1 MNTATLHRRQ
11 PAELSAFALAIALLA
26 GCASTRPG
34 AESVAPQ
41 LIAPGRVAIVAARY
55 VPEPAFNTYARGR
68 GAAAGEN
75 GIKSAAKGALGGA
88 FLLPVVVSSVVP
100 PLIALA
106 PLLAPIGA
114 VTGAVVGGTA
124 GVVSGAWSGLPSEQ
138 VAALHQPIE
147 RARREQAMQSAMAKR
162 VLQEGAAM
170 PHYQFAYLPEAGPA
184 SAFDTPDYHSLK
196 AEGFDSVLELG
207 VASVG
212 FEAMKG
218 EPASAVFEMKLRTR
232 VVPLSGHGSPLV
244 RELQHRG
251 QWRGVPEWVADD
263 GTLLQRELDQSYRA
277 LARDLS
283 TAVFW
288 PVSAE

>member
-1 MNTATLHRRQ
+1 
-11 PAELSAFALAIALLA
+11 
-26 GCASTRPG
+26 
-34 AESVAPQ
+34 
-41 LIAPGRVAIVAARY
+41 
-55 VPEPAFNTYARGR
+55 
-68 GAAAGEN
+68 
-75 GIKSAAKGALGGA
+75 
-88 FLLPVVVSSVVP
+88 LLPLVVASVFP
-100 PLIALA
+100 PLIAVA
-106 PLLAPIGA
+106 PFLAPIGA
-114 VTGAVVGGTA
+114 VSGAVVGGTA
-124 GVVSGAWSGLPSEQ
+124 GVVSGAWNGLPSEQ

-162 VLQEGAAM
+162 VLEEGAAM

-218 EPASAVFEMKLRTR
+218 EPASAVFEMKLRAR

-244 RELQHRG
+244 RDLQHRG
-251 QWRGVPEWVADD
+251 QWRGVPQWVADD
-263 GTLLQRELDQSYRA
+263 GRLFDEELTAAYSS
-277 LARDLS
+277 LAGQLS
-283 TAVFW
+283 QAAFW

>member
-1 MNTATLHRRQ
+1 MNTATLQRRQ
-11 PAELSAFALAIALLA
+11 PAELGAFALAIALLA

-34 AESVAPQ
+34 AEFVAPQ

-55 VPEPAFNTYARGR
+55 VPEPAFNTHARGR

-75 GIKSAAKGALGGA
+75 GIKTAAKGALAGA
-88 FLLPVVVSSVVP
+88 VLLPVVVASVVP

-124 GVVSGAWSGLPSEQ
+124 GVVSGAWNGLPSEQ

-184 SAFDTPDYHSLK
+184 SAADTPDYHSLK

-244 RELQHRG
+244 RDLQHRG
-251 QWRGVPEWVADD
+251 QWRGVPQWVADD
-263 GTLLQRELDQSYRA
+263 GRLFDEELTAAYSA
-277 LARDLS
+277 LAGQLS
-283 TAVFW
+283 QAAFR
-288 PVSAE
+288 PVSAD

>member
-11 PAELSAFALAIALLA
+11 PAELSALALAIALLA
-26 GCASTRPG
+26 GCASTRP
-34 AESVAPQ
+34 ESVAPQ

-55 VPEPAFNTYARGR
+55 APEAAFNTYARGR

-75 GIKSAAKGALGGA
+75 GVKTAAKGALGGA
-88 FLLPVVVSSVVP
+88 FLLPMVVASVVP
-100 PLIALA
+100 PLIVLA
-106 PLLAPIGA
+106 PVLAPIGA

-124 GVVSGAWSGLPSEQ
+124 GVVSGAWNGLPSEQ

-184 SAFDTPDYHSLK
+184 SAADAPDYHSLK

-218 EPASAVFEMKLRTR
+218 EPASAVFEMKLHTR
-232 VVPLSGHGSPLV
+232 VVPLSGQGSPIV
-244 RELQHRG
+244 RDLQHRG
-251 QWRGVPEWVADD
+251 QWRGVPEWAADD
-263 GTLLQRELDQSYRA
+263 GKLLQQELDQSYGA

-283 TAVFW
+283 TAVLG

>member
-11 PAELSAFALAIALLA
+11 PAELSALALAIALLA
-26 GCASTRPG
+26 GCASTRP
-34 AESVAPQ
+34 ESVAPQ
-41 LIAPGRVAIVAARY
+41 LIAPGRVAVVAARY
-55 VPEPAFNTYARGR
+55 VPASEFNTYAQGK
-68 GAAAGEN
+68 GAAAAEN
-75 GIKSAAKGALGGA
+75 GIKSAGKGALGGA
-88 FLLPVVVSSVVP
+88 LLLPLVVASVFP
-100 PLIALA
+100 PLIAVA
-106 PLLAPIGA
+106 PMLAPIGA
-114 VTGAVVGGTA
+114 VSGAVVGGTA
-124 GVVSGAWSGLPSEQ
+124 GVVSGAWNGMPSEQ

-147 RARREQAMQSAMAKR
+147 RARREQAMQGAMAKR

-184 SAFDTPDYHSLK
+184 SASDTPDYHSLK

-218 EPASAVFEMKLRTR
+218 EPASAVFEMKLHTR
-232 VVPLSGHGSPLV
+232 VVPLSGQGSPIV
-244 RELQHRG
+244 RDLQHRG

-283 TAVFW
+283 TAAFW